1 MVALWLMDRAGS
13 ALTPLEHF
21 GPPAEQGV
29 RVQAVADR
37 WDMPLA
43 GFRRAEAAEFRDY
56 CARRLGATSV
66 NIYLRSLGVMLHW
79 AVGRELI
86 AESPLKGLQ
95 RLDPRKATPGGKAT
109 AQRNAYSAEDVR
121 VILEAAKAK
130 DAELWRWCSML
141 AWTAMR
147 PGALH
152 QLTPGHIDLVR
163 GVLRVPPIK
172 GVDGHDIPIVPP
184 LREHAEAHTAWT
196 RGPLW
201 YNRQVVAIVREAG
214 IEIARPQYGFRHGFG
229 TQAIEAGLPIRWVSR
244 YLGHSSVTTTERW
257 YDHSKLVAPLPPGP
271 EIIAIRDS
279 IRAGE
284 GLAVL

>member
-1 MVALWLMDRAGS
+1 
-13 ALTPLEHF
+13 
-21 GPPAEQGV
+21 
-29 RVQAVADR
+29 
-37 WDMPLA
+37 
-43 GFRRAEAAEFRDY
+43 
-56 CARRLGATSV
+56 
-66 NIYLRSLGVMLHW
+66 
-79 AVGRELI
+79 
-86 AESPLKGLQ
+86 
-95 RLDPRKATPGGKAT
+95 
-109 AQRNAYSAEDVR
+109 
-121 VILEAAKAK
+121 
-130 DAELWRWCSML
+130 ML